1 VATAAARVI
10 QPMIGAPAFDFAT
23 LRRYPEVEAANLFAH
38 DSADRLILD
47 EAGDAL
53 ATAAPGEVAVIGDAY
68 GALTLGSGALH
79 VRVFQDSIV
88 SESALANNAPA
99 GGSYRSLGLDR
110 ELLEGARIVLLKL
123 PKGLDGLDDIA
134 ASISEWAS
142 DDVVVFAGGR
152 IKHMTLSMNEV
163 LSRHFGKLEVR
174 LARQKSRVLVASS
187 PITTGG
193 PVVRR
198 TFDDELRLWVC
209 ATGSVFAGARVD
221 IGTRALLAVL
231 DQAAPDARSA
241 ADLGCGTG
249 VLAAELAKR
258 RPGLAVLASD
268 ASASAV
274 ASTRATIAANRLDN
288 VTVTRDNALAAEPAA
303 SLDLVVL
310 NPPFHL
316 ASTVHTGAATKLF
329 EAAARV
335 LAPGGELWTVYNSH
349 LGYRGELERVVG
361 PTREV
366 SRNSK
371 FTVTVSKRVI

>member
-1 VATAAARVI
+1 
-10 QPMIGAPAFDFAT
+10 MIGAPAFDFAA
-23 LRRYPEVEAANLFAH
+23 LRRYPDVEAANLFAH

-47 EAGDAL
+47 QAAIAL
-53 ATAAPGEVAVIGDAY
+53 AEAAPGEVAVIGDAY
-68 GALTLGSGALH
+68 GALTLGSGATD

-88 SESALANNAPA
+88 SELALANNAGRSA
-99 GGSYRSLGLDR
+99 SYRSLPLGR
-110 ELLEGARIVLLKL
+110 ELLDGARIVLLRL
-123 PKGLDGLDDIA
+123 PKSLEELDDIA
-134 ASISEWAS
+134 AAISEWAS

-163 LSRHFGKLEVR
+163 LSRHFSRVDAR
-174 LARQKSRVLVASS
+174 LAHQKSRVLVASG
-187 PITTGG
+187 PIRGGG

-198 TFDDELRLWVC
+198 TFDDELQLWVC

-231 DQAAPDARSA
+231 DQIAPDAASA

-258 RPGLAVLASD
+258 RPGIAVLASD

-274 ASTRATIAANRLDN
+274 ASTSATIEANSLEN
-288 VTVTRDNALAAEPAA
+288 VTVTRDDALASQPDA
-303 SLDLVVL
+303 SLDVVLL

-335 LAPGGELWTVYNSH
+335 LVPGGELWTVYNSH
-349 LGYRGELERVVG
+349 LGYRGELERIVG
-361 PTREV
+361 ATRQV
-366 SRNSK
+366 SRTPK

>member
-1 VATAAARVI
+1 
-10 QPMIGAPAFDFAT
+10 MIGAPAFDFAT
-23 LRRYPEVEAANLFAH
+23 LRRYPDVEAANLFAH

-47 EAGDAL
+47 EAGDVIAE
-53 ATAAPGEVAVIGDAY
+53 AAPGEVAVIGDTY
-68 GALTLGSGALH
+68 GALTLGSGALD

-88 SESALANNAPA
+88 SERALANNAPVGA
-99 GGSYRSLGLDR
+99 SCRSLGLGR
-110 ELLEGARIVLLKL
+110 ELLDGARIVLLRL
-123 PKGLDGLDDIA
+123 PKSLDELEDIA
-134 ASISEWAS
+134 AAISEWAS

-163 LSRHFGKLEVR
+163 LSRYFGRVDVR
-174 LARQKSRVLVASS
+174 LARQKSRVLVAAG
-187 PITTGG
+187 PIRAGG
-193 PVVRR
+193 PMIRR
-198 TFDDELRLWVC
+198 TFDDELQLWVC

-249 VLAAELAKR
+249 LLAAALAKR
-258 RPGLAVLASD
+258 RPGIAVLASD
-268 ASASAV
+268 SSASAV
-274 ASTRATIAANRLDN
+274 ASTLATIEANGLNN
-288 VTVTRDNALAAEPAA
+288 VTVTRDDALGEQSAA

-349 LGYRGELERVVG
+349 LGYRGELERTVG